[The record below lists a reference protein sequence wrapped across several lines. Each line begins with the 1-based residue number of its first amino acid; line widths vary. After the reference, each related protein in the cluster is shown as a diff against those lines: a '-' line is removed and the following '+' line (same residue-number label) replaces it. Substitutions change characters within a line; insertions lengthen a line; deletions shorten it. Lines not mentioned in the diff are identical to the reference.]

1 MSTRTI
7 RTSIGGSLTSQLTK
21 TQPLKSSAF
30 TIGKVLGVLM
40 DENTPSGELFS
51 RDGEWGGIGTIY
63 YIDYPSNKN
72 VSATDLT
79 KLSTAI
85 PFLPNQKYLP
95 LIEELVVLFDLPS
108 PQAQDNSNKSQKYYL
123 SVLNLWNNNQHNSQP
138 ANELVLGN
146 TFTENANIKSLLPFE
161 GDSIFEG
168 RTGNSL
174 RFSSTTKFN
183 NRENWWSLT
192 GNNGDPITLLTNG
205 HNYNASSLKP
215 YVEEI
220 NNDGSALYLT
230 STQQVPF
237 NIREFSYNLMFSP
250 IKWNEYANRSQGVLT
265 GDRVVINA
273 KRDEVLIHGYGI
285 GLSSENTIYLN
296 SDTEVVVNAPKIS
309 LGLNPEGGMAVEPL
323 LLGNKT
329 VDTLSTLI
337 KELKELA
344 TTLKT
349 VQSTPAGTLLLQI
362 NQAGNNLY
370 AALEDLTST
379 TDNLNSL
386 KSNKSYT
393 S

>member
-7 RTSIGGSLTSQLTK
+7 RTNIGGSLVSQLTK
-21 TQPLKSSAF
+21 SKSLNTPAF
-30 TIGKVLGVLM
+30 TIGKVLGILM
-40 DENTPSGELFS
+40 DENTPSKELFS
-51 RDGEWGGIGTIY
+51 RDGGYDGIGTIY
-63 YIDYPSNKN
+63 YVEYPSNKITSLTN
-72 VSATDLT
+72 LT
-79 KLSTAI
+79 KLNTAI

-95 LIEELVVLFDLPS
+95 LVEELVLLFTLPS
-108 PQAQDNSNKSQKYYL
+108 PQSQDNSNKLQKYYL

-138 ANELVLGN
+138 SDKLNLGN
-146 TFTENANIKSLLPFE
+146 TFTENTNIKSLLPFE

-183 NRENWWSLT
+183 NKENWWSLT
-192 GNNGDPITLLTNG
+192 GNNGDPIILLTNG
-205 HNYNASSLKP
+205 HNYNIKSLKP
-215 YVEEI
+215 YIEEI
-220 NNDGSALYLT
+220 NNDKSAIYLT

-237 NIREFSYNLMFSP
+237 NIREFSYNLIFNP
-250 IKWNEYANRSQGVLT
+250 IKWDKYSNRSQGILT
-265 GDRVVINA
+265 GDRIVINA
-273 KRDEVLIHGYGI
+273 KKDEVLIHGYGI

-296 SDTEVVVNAPKIS
+296 SNTEVVIDAPKIS
-309 LGLNPEGGMAVEPL
+309 LGLNSDKGIAIEPI

-329 VDTLSTLI
+329 VDILSTLI
-337 KELKELA
+337 KELKELS
-344 TTLKT
+344 TILKT

-370 AALEDLTST
+370 AALEDITST
-379 TDNLNSL
+379 TNNLNSL